1 MSRIGVLTAFALLGF
16 LIGIA
21 VYSLMDFLAPLIVQ
35 VLLASLKK
43 KWVLAGVLGALTSVI
58 TVVVWAYATSD

>member
-1 MSRIGVLTAFALLGF
+1 MSRTVVLTAFAILGF

-21 VYSLMDFLAPLIVQ
+21 VYALMDSLAPIIVQ
-35 VLLASLKK
+35 VLLATLKK
-43 KWVLAGVLGALTSVI
+43 KWILAGFLGALTSVI